1 MGEHSGFA
9 LAPGAT
15 KVGRQA
21 FRSLMITKYGS
32 VLGAWRVLDSLGR
45 GRITFADFCR
55 ASPSFGGSYDVNSL
69 FKMLD
74 VNENGYLGI
83 AELDPDLAVLLKD
96 FADALTKACG
106 SAEYAWRRRFATGV
120 YGRCSA
126 KMFEQG
132 AASIGYDGDLVPL
145 FVALDIDLCGVSFKE
160 FTMLD
165 KWFKEAKPIGR
176 QAYQSALAATS
187 ASLGTSYSEPS
198 IQRCRT
204 APA

>member
-45 GRITFADFCR
+45 GRITFSDFCR
-55 ASPSFGGSYDVNSL
+55 ASTSFGGSYDVNSL

-74 VNENGYLGI
+74 ANNNGFLGI

-96 FADALTKACG
+96 FAAALTKACG
-106 SAEYAWRRRFATGV
+106 SAANAWRRRFATGV

-126 KMFEQG
+126 KVFEGG
-132 AASIGYDGDLVPL
+132 AKSIGYDGDLVAV
-145 FVALDIDLCGVSFKE
+145 FVALDIDLCGISFKE

-165 KWFKEAKPIGR
+165 RWFKPVKPT
-176 QAYQSALAATS
+176 YQSALAVTA

-198 IQRCRT
+198 
-204 APA
+204 